1 MFENQFEELLKSL
14 AARARNTVKTK
25 YAPLYAAGYTDKDV
39 CHYVNTVSVMAAI
52 ASTISD
58 LAHMINDHES
68 LPAAELMVA
77 LLQFGDAHT
86 GPLTRTNKLLG
97 DTRQPPTN
105 GAELI
110 RGAIEERDALVKKLK
125 DRAELKASL
134 HETH

>member
-1 MFENQFEELLKSL
+1 MLEELVGAPERVYSK
-14 AARARNTVKTK
+14 TKTK

-39 CHYVNTVSVMAAI
+39 CHYVNTVSVMATI

-58 LAHMINDHES
+58 LEHMINDHES

-77 LLQFGDAHT
+77 ILQFGGAHT
-86 GPLTRTNKLLG
+86 GPLMRTNKLLG

-110 RGAIEERDALVKKLK
+110 RGAIEARDALAKKLK
-125 DRAELKASL
+125 ERAELETSL